1 MKKSKNSQFVLAWR
15 RLRRNKMAMFGLALL
30 IIIVL
35 SAVFAPLIAQYGI
48 NDQDF
53 SRRFKSPCAEYPFGT
68 DSYGRD
74 IFSRV
79 LYGGRVTL
87 TIAFTATLITGVGGL
102 LLGAIAGFYGG
113 KLDSVIM
120 RGLDVLMAMPAL
132 LLAITI
138 AAVMGGG
145 LFSALLA
152 VGIADIPGM
161 ARLVRSTILGV
172 RNQEYIEAA
181 YSINASNRRILLR
194 HVLPNA
200 LSPIIVQLTMNVASA
215 ILTASTLS
223 FLGLGVQAPS
233 PEWGAMLSNGK
244 EFLGQYWWI
253 TTIPGLMIMLSV
265 FSIKRPGRRPAR
277 RVGPETEE
285 LGVHYDGERSFA

>member
-1 MKKSKNSQFVLAWR
+1 MKNRESIVKNSQFVLAWR
-15 RLRRNKMAMFGLALL
+15 RLRRNRMAMLGLVLLLL
-30 IIIVL
+30 IVF
-35 SAVFAPLIAQYGI
+35 SAIFAPQIAKYEI

-53 SRRFKSPCAEYPFGT
+53 SRRFVAPCKEYLFGT

-74 IFSRV
+74 IFSRI

-113 KLDSVIM
+113 KIDNIIM
-120 RGLDVLMAMPAL
+120 RSLDILMAMPAL

-138 AAVMGGG
+138 AAVMGTG
-145 LFSALLA
+145 LFSALFA

-181 YSINASNRRILLR
+181 YSINASDKRILFR
-194 HVLPNA
+194 HVIPNA

-244 EFLGQYWWI
+244 EFLRDYWWI

-265 FSIKRPGRRPAR
+265 FSIN
-277 RVGPETEE
+277 V
-285 LGVHYDGERSFA
+285 LGDGLRDALDPKLKN

>member
-1 MKKSKNSQFVLAWR
+1 MSINKKSRKKIKKNSQFHLAWR
-15 RLRRNKMAMFGLALL
+15 RLQKSKLAMLGLCILC
-30 IIIVL
+30 IIIF
-35 SAVFAPLIAQYGI
+35 SSVFADKIAQYGI

-53 SRRFKSPCAEYPFGT
+53 SRRFLAPCKEFPFGT

-74 IFSRV
+74 IFSRI
-79 LYGGRVTL
+79 LYGGRITL
-87 TIAFTATLITGVGGL
+87 TIALTATAITGVGGL
-102 LLGAIAGFYGG
+102 LLGAVAGFYGG
-113 KLDSVIM
+113 KIDSIIM
-120 RGLDVLMAMPAL
+120 RCLDILMAMPAL
-132 LLAITI
+132 LLAITL
-138 AAVMGGG
+138 AAVMGNG

-181 YSINASNRRILLR
+181 YSINASDRRVLFR
-194 HVLPNA
+194 HVIPNA

-223 FLGLGVQAPS
+223 FLGLGVQVPT

-244 EFLGQYWWI
+244 EFLRDYWWI
-253 TTIPGLMIMLSV
+253 TTIPGAMIMLSV
-265 FSIKRPGRRPAR
+265 FSIN
-277 RVGPETEE
+277 V
-285 LGVHYDGERSFA
+285 LGDGLRDALDPKLKN

>member
-1 MKKSKNSQFVLAWR
+1 MKNRKSIVKNSQFVLAWC
-15 RLRRNKMAMFGLALL
+15 RLRRNRMAMLGLVLLLL
-30 IIIVL
+30 IVF
-35 SAVFAPLIAQYGI
+35 SAIFAPQIAKYGI

-53 SRRFKSPCAEYPFGT
+53 SRRFVAPCKEYPFGT

-74 IFSRV
+74 IFSRI

-113 KLDSVIM
+113 KIDNIIM
-120 RGLDVLMAMPAL
+120 RSLDILMAMPAL

-138 AAVMGGG
+138 AAVMGTG
-145 LFSALLA
+145 LFSALFA
-152 VGIADIPGM
+152 VGIADVPGM

-181 YSINASNRRILLR
+181 YSINASDRRVLFR
-194 HVLPNA
+194 HVIPNA

-244 EFLGQYWWI
+244 EFLRVYWWI

-265 FSIKRPGRRPAR
+265 FSIN
-277 RVGPETEE
+277 V
-285 LGVHYDGERSFA
+285 LGDGLRDALDPKLKN

>member
-1 MKKSKNSQFVLAWR
+1 MAWR

-265 FSIKRPGRRPAR
+265 FSIN
-277 RVGPETEE
+277 V
-285 LGVHYDGERSFA
+285 LGDGLRDALDPKLKN

>member
-1 MKKSKNSQFVLAWR
+1 MKNRESIVKNSQFVLAWR
-15 RLRRNKMAMFGLALL
+15 RLRRNRMAMLGLVLLLL
-30 IIIVL
+30 IVF
-35 SAVFAPLIAQYGI
+35 SAIFAPQIAKYEI

-53 SRRFKSPCAEYPFGT
+53 SRRFVAPCKEYPFGT

-74 IFSRV
+74 IFSRI

-113 KLDSVIM
+113 KIDNIIM
-120 RGLDVLMAMPAL
+120 RSLDILMAMPAL

-138 AAVMGGG
+138 AAVMGTG
-145 LFSALLA
+145 LFSALFA

-181 YSINASNRRILLR
+181 YSINASDKRILFR
-194 HVLPNA
+194 HVIPNA

-244 EFLGQYWWI
+244 EFLRDYWWI

-265 FSIKRPGRRPAR
+265 FSIN
-277 RVGPETEE
+277 V
-285 LGVHYDGERSFA
+285 LGDGLRDALDPKLKN

>member
-265 FSIKRPGRRPAR
+265 FSIN
-277 RVGPETEE
+277 V
-285 LGVHYDGERSFA
+285 LGDGLRDALDPKLKN